1 MRMSYGAIV
10 LSQDNLAGEHC
21 GDEPFV
27 QNRGGW
33 GVLSVLSMRGAGRGT
48 TRDDQNKE
56 GRGRNERQEH
66 FLFCILSTTNN
77 KRGMGTGE
85 GGRGVPRQMKKI
97 NEKREI
103 VWGLIGLIVRG
114 RCNAR
119 LVVEAKRSSTC
130 FQDFSRFSPAQA
142 NRFHSDSAGLT

>member
-1 MRMSYGAIV
+1 VGGIV
-10 LSQDNLAGEHC
+10 SVIDAGMVCEREPAACMYLSEDGRLNAKCAVVG
-21 GDEPFV
+21 
-27 QNRGGW
+27 
-33 GVLSVLSMRGAGRGT
+33 SGAGRGT